1 MKLGN
6 GWERKLRRGSASL
19 GLCIIVIVAVL
30 LLNVGMTALCTSQ
43 LWFIDLTP
51 QSTYT
56 VYQQYNN
63 LQKQSGLYTLMDET
77 KSYLGYIIEEANK
90 DREEPVKV
98 DIIFC
103 SEPDQLIKT
112 DSMRYVYYTALALQK
127 QFPDTIKVSWR
138 DVWSN
143 PTSVDMYRSTSYS
156 NIYPSNV
163 IVASGTE
170 FRISSARSFYTYD
183 SESSTDVP
191 IGYNGQKQFVK
202 QILDV
207 TGAEAPICCLTVN
220 HGEPFAGL
228 DLNDRANWKEY
239 GEFMNVIEGAGYEI
253 RFLDLEKDEIPE
265 NCRLILTFDPQ
276 KDFVSA
282 FGNQNVTV
290 SETKKLDA
298 FLDKSYSFMVFMDA
312 ETPYLPNLEEY
323 LTFWGIEYQRTN
335 GQLSAEDTTAVKG
348 NYVIQ
353 DSSHALDGTGN
364 TFIAQYPVGKGIG
377 AAAMSDIV
385 SAGTEP
391 KVIFGNAIPI
401 AFSSTYDIGYVM
413 ANQANGTP
421 AYTYA
426 HASRDGWNRMI
437 YDVFRAGTSEAKAN
451 FSVKEAKKNGQQLV
465 NENGDPIVGS
475 GVFNVMTLSAER
487 RTVGEGMGYTTVN
500 QPSFVCAV
508 GSTDIASNVLLRS
521 TSYGNTDA
529 LLSILRYVGKEV
541 NPVGL
546 SFLTLYDMQIAQDQH
561 MKVDLTTGTQ
571 TIAPGIITA
580 TVVLTVLPALTMTVL
595 GVVILVRRRT
605 RRQA

>member
-19 GLCIIVIVAVL
+19 GLCIIVLVAVL
-30 LLNVGMTALCTSQ
+30 LLNVGMTALCTGQ
-43 LWFIDLTP
+43 FWFIDLTP
-51 QSTYT
+51 QSAYT
-56 VYQQYNN
+56 VYLQNTN
-63 LQKQSGLYTLMDET
+63 LQKYSGLYTLMDET
-77 KSYLGYIIEEANK
+77 KSYLGYIIDEANK
-90 DREEPVKV
+90 EREEPVKV

-127 QFPDTIKVSWR
+127 QFPETIEVSWR

-143 PTSVDMYRSTSYS
+143 PSSVDMYRSTSYS
-156 NIYPSNV
+156 TIYPTNV

-170 FRISSARSFYTYD
+170 FRISTARSFYTYD

-207 TGAEAPICCLTVN
+207 TGAEAPICCLTIN
-220 HGEPFAGL
+220 HGEPFANW
-228 DLNDRANWKEY
+228 DLNNRANWPEY

-253 RFLDLEKDEIPE
+253 QFLDLEKDAIPE

-276 KDFVSA
+276 TDFVSA
-282 FGNQNVTV
+282 FGNENVTL

-298 FLDKSYSFMVFMDA
+298 FLDKAYSFMVFMDA
-312 ETPYLPNLEEY
+312 DTPYLPNLEEY
-323 LTFWGIEYQRTN
+323 LTFWGIEYQRAN
-335 GQLSAEDTTAVKG
+335 GQNEAEETVKG
-348 NYVIQ
+348 SYVIQ
-353 DSSHALDGTGN
+353 DVTHALDGVGD
-364 TFIAQYPVGKGIG
+364 TFIAQYPVGRGIG

-385 SAGTEP
+385 SAGNEP

-401 AFSSTYDIGYVM
+401 AYASTYDRGYVM
-413 ANQANGTP
+413 ADEENGTP

-426 HASRDGWNRMI
+426 YASRDGWNRMI
-437 YDVFRAGTSEAKAN
+437 YDVFRAGTTEAPAN
-451 FSVKEAKKNGQQLV
+451 YSVMSNGDVL
-465 NENGDPIVGS
+465 NDENGAPMGGS

-487 RTVGEGMGYTTVN
+487 RTVSEGMGYTTVN

-508 GSTDIASNVLLRS
+508 GSTEVAQNALLSS

-529 LLSILRYVGKEV
+529 LLSILRYMGKEV

-546 SFLTLYDMQIAQDQH
+546 SFLALYDMQIADEQYMQTDS
-561 MKVDLTTGTQ
+561 TTGVTA
-571 TIAPGIITA
+571 IAPGIITA
-580 TVVLTVLPALTMTVL
+580 TIILTVLPAITMTVA
-595 GVVILVRRRT
+595 GVVILVRRKT
-605 RRQA
+605 RRQAQF